1 MQAEPFEIIAIDGK
15 QKTFLFFQFHGVYLS
30 RTDQE
35 NLVGLQRMLGE
46 VDAVTFLRPG
56 FHEK

>member
-1 MQAEPFEIIAIDGK
+1 MQAEPFEIITVDGK

-30 RTDQE
+30 RPDQE

-46 VDAVTFLRPG
+46 VNAVTLSRPG